1 MLMATD
7 AQAQSRTYYG
17 PDGKV
22 TRRSSRHRCPRR
34 TRPTRS
40 SKRGVVLLHLP
51 DDRRALLVAH
61 AVCESSFGNLL
72 TDRRIRAIKE
82 PGRYT
87 DGGGLVL
94 QCGPSGAK
102 SWLFVFK
109 RSGRRT
115 VMGLGG
121 IASVSLAEARQ
132 KALACRKAVA
142 EGCNPLTERRS
153 KEEIPTFSETVAT
166 FLDDHR
172 LAAWRNAKHR
182 EQWKM
187 TLGPAYC
194 RPILDLKVDE
204 IKTADIVAV
213 LRPIWATKSETASR
227 LRGRIER
234 VLAFAEVRG
243 WRPEGKNP
251 AQWRGH
257 LDAILPP
264 ARKLMARGHHVAM
277 AYRDVPAFIDQLD
290 AAPGMAA
297 LCLKDWHDDQIKPIT
312 GHRPETQAKPQAA
325 FFIDLADV
333 STGVGPDELRSSCT
347 CMATDQPR
355 RLFFGLRFACDPVA
369 SCPGWA
375 GLFRYLFF
383 FSKSGVLPDLTP
395 LSLWGLP

>member
-1 MLMATD
+1 
-7 AQAQSRTYYG
+7 
-17 PDGKV
+17 
-22 TRRSSRHRCPRR
+22 
-34 TRPTRS
+34 
-40 SKRGVVLLHLP
+40 
-51 DDRRALLVAH
+51 
-61 AVCESSFGNLL
+61 
-72 TDRRIRAIKE
+72 
-82 PGRYT
+82 
-87 DGGGLVL
+87 
-94 QCGPSGAK
+94 
-102 SWLFVFK
+102 
-109 RSGRRT
+109 
-115 VMGLGG
+115 MGLGG

-153 KEEIPTFSETVAT
+153 REEIPTFSETVAS

-194 RPILDLKVDE
+194 RAILDLKVDE

-257 LDAILPP
+257 LDAVLPP
-264 ARKLMARGHHVAM
+264 ARKLTARGHHVAM
-277 AYRDVPAFIDQLD
+277 VYRDVPAFIDQLD

-297 LCLKDWHDDQIKPIT
+297 LCLKFLILTAARSGEAIAARWDEIDMAQGVWTVPGSRMKA
-312 GHRPETQAKPQAA
+312 GNEHRVPLSDGVLEVLKVLEPLRQGGFVFHGRDTAKPLSAGA
-325 FFIDLADV
+325 L
-333 STGVGPDELRSSCT
+333 EML
-347 CMATDQPR
+347 MR
-355 RLFFGLRFACDPVA
+355 RLKVKFATTGGPTVHGFRSAFRD
-369 SCPGWA
+369 WA
-375 GLFRYLFF
+375 GDCTNFPREIAEAALAHRVGDAVERAYRRSDALERRR
-383 FSKSGVLPDLTP
+383 
-395 LSLWGLP
+395 SLMVAWDEYCAGNDDRKVVELATRR